1 MNSKTGTYRIII
13 KNMVCRRCL
22 MAVEELL
29 KAEGITPLA
38 IDLGVVTLAEP
49 LSEDKEIVIK
59 QKLLDLGFEWVEDKR
74 MRMMEMIRT
83 AVIEFVRDDTD
94 EACASLIRQKPQ
106 ISDFLQARC
115 GREYS
120 ALSKLFSEVR
130 GVTIEHY
137 AMEQRIERVKELLF
151 YDELTVS
158 EIAFRLG
165 YSSVAHLSSQFKS
178 LTGMTPTQFKK
189 IKEHRLTGIDSI

>member
-1 MNSKTGTYRIII
+1 MNNTSFTYQIIV

-22 MAVEELL
+22 MAVEALL
-29 KAEGITPLA
+29 KSEGIVPRS
-38 IDLGVVTLAEP
+38 IDLGIVTLNEP
-49 LSEDKEIVIK
+49 LSDEQSARLK

-74 MRMMEMIRT
+74 LRMMEMIRT

-94 EACASLIRQKPQ
+94 DECKSLIKQKP
-106 ISDFLQARC
+106 ILSDFLQMRC

-120 ALSKLFSEVR
+120 ALSKLFSEMR
-130 GVTIEHY
+130 GMTIEHY

-158 EIAFRLG
+158 EISYQLG
-165 YSSVAHLSSQFKS
+165 YSSVAHLSRQFKA
-178 LTGMTPTQFKK
+178 LTGMTPSQFKAL
-189 IKEHRLTGIDSI
+189 KEHRLTGIDLV

>member
-178 LTGMTPTQFKK
+178 LRR
-189 IKEHRLTGIDSI
+189 HDSYSVQED